1 MKLNLKDFEKYL
13 FPIKRIFSKYRQI
26 KTIDQVKTFIQEQSA
41 QVTQMTLYG
50 YLKTRMG
57 AKHVIMFEDKDF
69 LRSINIAKWQIYGI
83 SLIDCTFFCFSFLYK
98 EKKFLKTDQAN
109 QIFFEILNTE
119 KAGGMD
125 IEAYNNST
133 KEFNL
138 RFSEVNWETYYNNN
152 PFVKSSEALYNW
164 APVADELKK
173 LDKQIV
179 LNSMILKWN
188 NIQKDFKKLANN
200 FESN

>member
-26 KTIDQVKTFIQEQSA
+26 KTVDQVNTFIQEQSA

-69 LRSINIAKWQIYGI
+69 LNSINIAKWHIYSA

-98 EKKFLKTDQAN
+98 EKMVK
-109 QIFFEILNTE
+109 IE
-119 KAGGMD
+119 KIIPAG
-125 IEAYNNST
+125 
-133 KEFNL
+133 
-138 RFSEVNWETYYNNN
+138 
-152 PFVKSSEALYNW
+152 
-164 APVADELKK
+164 
-173 LDKQIV
+173 
-179 LNSMILKWN
+179 
-188 NIQKDFKKLANN
+188 
-200 FESN
+200 